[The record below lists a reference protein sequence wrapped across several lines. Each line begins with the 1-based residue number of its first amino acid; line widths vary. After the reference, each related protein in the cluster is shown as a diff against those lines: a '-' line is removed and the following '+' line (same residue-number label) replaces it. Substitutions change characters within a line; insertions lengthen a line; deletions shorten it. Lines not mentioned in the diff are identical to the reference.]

1 MLTANTPR
9 QPEATPVMARVLHPE
24 NIPQFLR
31 QQKRWALFIAPW
43 NAKRKKFDK
52 IPVDIKNPSRRMST
66 AAPDRWFGFDETV
79 DAFNKHPQA
88 VGIGFVMTGVKG
100 LVGVDGDGCVDR
112 ESKVVKP
119 WASEVVN
126 SVASY
131 GEYSPSGEG
140 VRVFAQGEVPHDF
153 VNHAVG
159 VEVYQ
164 GDHPRFLTVTG
175 NRLPGTPADV
185 VQAAPGSLEEVVA
198 KYRTAPATEKG
209 EKSPCPLMLPPEQV
223 PTLDSL
229 DLPHYAREFF
239 TQGPTVDEDGKPKD
253 GSKELRKATFALYK
267 AGLSEEH
274 VQSFLVSNQHA
285 YELALAHREQKHDK
299 AEKYLWN
306 CHAKRVSDE
315 LAKSGSLLTLA
326 DFDNLS
332 VDDEN
337 DNGTGVEQAA
347 TPEAYGVEFAAVT
360 EEQLAVLPK
369 AATKTKEPK
378 ARRKYF
384 SASEVA
390 KRPPMKWLIHGVL
403 PKGEVA
409 CLFGPS
415 GSGKSFVAFSMAHS
429 LALGVDWWGRKVHQR
444 QRVLYVALEGS
455 AGLGQR
461 VEAHQRFH
469 GIEYDD
475 RLTVAEGS
483 LNLLD
488 KDDVR
493 AFVKELRAEKRKF
506 GVIWL
511 DTLAQATPGAN
522 ENSSEDMG
530 RALAHTKL
538 IAEAT
543 GAMVILIAHTGK
555 DVSRGSRGWSGLKGA
570 MDAELEVT
578 REKGKPRTL
587 HCSKQKDSVDN
598 FGIPFD
604 LEVMALGHD
613 SYGDPIASCV
623 AVPLATGATAVPTPP
638 KWAKGANELV
648 VQRAVEAILTTT
660 PGKPILLSHLLAKAT
675 DIREEALASEG
686 KEAKR
691 KAIKDGMRD
700 AIGTLKEKDKLV
712 DNGKG
717 LLTVRGLEFTP
728 APTPEFPNLTA
739 EDDGEDLL

>member
-1 MLTANTPR
+1 MPPPGTP
-9 QPEATPVMARVLHPE
+9 PALLPFDPDTNA
-24 NIPQFLR
+24 IPLFLR
-31 QQKRWALFIAPW
+31 QQKRWAPWKGIW
-43 NAKRKKFDK
+43 NAKRQKWDK
-52 IPVDIKNPSRRMST
+52 IPLNAHNPARRMST
-66 AAPDRWFGFDETV
+66 AAPDNWFSYE
-79 DAFNKHPQA
+79 DAIAALRRNPTEYS
-88 VGIGFVMTGVKG
+88 GIGFVMTGMKG
-100 LVGVDGDGCVDR
+100 LVGIDGDKCV
-112 ESKVVKP
+112 EPTSKEPNEFAKGIVAKVSSY
-119 WASEVVN
+119 SEF
-126 SVASY
+126 
-131 GEYSPSGEG
+131 SPSGAG
-140 VRVFAQGEVPHDF
+140 IRTFTFGEVPQDF
-153 VNHAVG
+153 TNHKAG
-159 VEVYQ
+159 LEVYQ

-175 NRLPGTPADV
+175 RHIEGTPADV
-185 VQAAPGSLEEVVA
+185 VQAAPGSLEEIVA
-198 KYRTAPATEKG
+198 TYRTGLKSDGG
-209 EKSPCPLMLPPEQV
+209 EKEPRPLLLPPAEV

-229 DLPHYAREFF
+229 ELPYYAREFF
-239 TQGPTVDEDGKPKD
+239 TQGPTVNEDGTSKD
-253 GSKELRKATFALYK
+253 GSDELRKATFALFK
-267 AGLSEEH
+267 AGLTDVQ

-285 YELALAHREQKHDK
+285 YELALAHREQKQDK
-299 AEKYLWN
+299 AEKYLWD
-306 CHAKRVSDE
+306 CHAKRIRDE
-315 LAKSGSLLTLA
+315 LAKSNGLLRLE

-332 VDDEN
+332 VDDE
-337 DNGTGVEQAA
+337 DGTVVEQTAA
-347 TPEAYGVEFAAVT
+347 PEADGAEFSAVT
-360 EEQLAVLPK
+360 EEQLAELPK

-378 ARRKYF
+378 ARRKYS

-415 GSGKSFVAFSMAHS
+415 GSGKSFVAFSMAHA

-469 GIEYDD
+469 GVEYDD

-493 AFVKELRAEKRKF
+493 AFVKELKAERRKF
-506 GVIWL
+506 EVIWL

-555 DVSRGSRGWSGLKGA
+555 DVSKGSRGWSGQKGA

-587 HCSKQKDSVDN
+587 HCSKQKDAADD

-604 LEVMALGHD
+604 LEVLALGHD
-613 SYGDPIASCV
+613 SYGDPISSCV
-623 AVPLATGATAVPTPP
+623 AVPLATGTTTVPTPP

-648 VQRAVEAILTTT
+648 VQRAVEAILTAT
-660 PGKPILLSHLLAKAT
+660 PGKPILLSHLLEKAT
-675 DIREEALASEG
+675 DLREEVLTSEG
-686 KEAKR
+686 KEVKR

-700 AIGTLKEKDKLV
+700 AIGTLKERDKLV

-728 APTPEFPNLTA
+728 APTLEFPNLTV